1 MPSFSLS
8 KLLPICRM
16 LGNMRIR
23 GTLIPSRV
31 FNFLVQSRP
40 QMYMLMSAVPRVL
53 EKLMEPLTPLQEMRD
68 VSTSFEAQSSPTPV
82 ECCYASAFLY
92 FAMFVGK
99 RSLQALAIWQRLLI
113 KSFCMPQGTAVG
125 RSKAVT
131 NTPD

>member
-1 MPSFSLS
+1 MHEHSFKARSGA
-8 KLLPICRM
+8 M
-16 LGNMRIR
+16 
-23 GTLIPSRV
+23 
-31 FNFLVQSRP
+31 
-40 QMYMLMSAVPRVL
+40 
-53 EKLMEPLTPLQEMRD
+53 
-68 VSTSFEAQSSPTPV
+68 PV

-131 NTPD
+131 NAPD

>member
-8 KLLPICRM
+8 ILLLICRM
-16 LGNMRIR
+16 LRNLYIR
-23 GTLIPSRV
+23 GTLIPYSV
-31 FNFLVQSRP
+31 FNFLIPARP
-40 QMYMLMSAVPRVL
+40 QTCMQMSAVPRVL

-92 FAMFVGK
+92 FSMFVGK

-131 NTPD
+131 NTSD